1 MDWKLA
7 ATAFGAVFIAE
18 LGDKT
23 NLATMALAGGAQS
36 KLSVFLGASLALV
49 ATTAIGVLLG
59 DLVSRVV
66 PELWIHRGAGLMFVV
81 IGLYFLS
88 GRA

>member
-23 NLATMALAGGAQS
+23 NLATMAMAGGSAS
-36 KLSVFLGASLALV
+36 KLSVFLGASAALV
-49 ATTAIGVLLG
+49 ATTAIGVLVG
-59 DLVSRVV
+59 DLVGRLI
-66 PELWIHRGAGLMFVV
+66 PELWLHRGAGVMFIA
-81 IGLYFLS
+81 IGLWFLF
-88 GRA
+88 GRS